1 MKFNTSHIVYFLGL
15 VGAVLFFS
23 FRPSVDYFSEAPL
36 DLNRKDIENKINAL
50 SSNLGIK
57 LDTLSAITS
66 LQQHTK
72 YAEDQMDSSPYP
84 NPKTLNQR
92 DLVLGSWDV
101 VYAPKQAYNSIPINA
116 NEFFEPLGSI
126 RFRVDGKGNI
136 IRVAEHPSR
145 PNPTFI
151 PGNDIGDIAER
162 ILIDMMGYNLQDF
175 EPITGD
181 WPDVPED
188 VADRYQSLNTGNNNP
203 ASVGANEIV
212 LRWQKTTN
220 AEDGPYR
227 LRMKLVPEVKEFV
240 DESGTTT
247 TFGYKLSSFE
257 ATRPFEPQELANPV
271 QQTLTD
277 FDYALYASAVILAL
291 IVFIF
296 GVRNVI
302 KGNIE
307 WRRAFVVFIAFNL
320 GIYGWRMLYYI
331 SNFSEVLSTTGYFV
345 VSINTLLLSLVLSL
359 FGALAYINWEVFA
372 RAQKNGEIQLVD
384 NIWRMN
390 FWLKES
396 GQAMLHGFSLGFLL
410 LGVFVTIAYLTGL
423 YLYQFDSAFGFTEAA
438 NRPQWLTM
446 NISLWTTT
454 WLVGFAQIGFIVSMV
469 HSFIKNKWAGAIIS
483 IILVTVLITVLGRLI
498 GSPNG
503 LVSDLLLY
511 SGVGVLVVL
520 MYTRYGLV
528 TTNTSWWIFS
538 AVLMLMPYIGS
549 ENFSYQLTFWAQ
561 VLLIGCIP
569 LAGFVMYRNG
579 ESLQEVEEYVPEY
592 QERIAQQLRVEK
604 EIEIARESQYQ
615 LMPLQPPQRE
625 GLDVFGFFLPSF
637 EVGGDFYDYLL
648 TSDPNPASSDEWLM
662 MAIVDVSGKAMR
674 AAMPAIF
681 TSGLLLSRIRE
692 DDPHKIL
699 SDVARPIFERTDK
712 RTFITC
718 AITRYNLT
726 KNELMLANAGH
737 CKPILLQ
744 DGKAK
749 FIDTPSPRY
758 PLGVMEQVA
767 YQSSVVKVKK
777 GDVFLLYSDGL
788 PEAVNEKGERLGFD
802 TIPKMLEELDTQQLS
817 AKEIA
822 LHFKRFVQKY
832 SNYQLVDDTTLIC
845 LKIS

>member
-1 MKFNTSHIVYFLGL
+1 MKINTSHIVYLLGL
-15 VGAVLFFS
+15 LGAVLFFI
-23 FRPSVDYFSEAPL
+23 FRPSVDYYSDAPL
-36 DLNRKDIENKINAL
+36 DLNRKDVEAKINTL
-50 SSNLGIK
+50 STNLGVQ
-57 LDTLSAITS
+57 LDTLSAIAT

-72 YAEDQMDSSPYP
+72 YAGAQMDSSLYP
-84 NPKTLNQR
+84 NPKALNEKDQ
-92 DLVLGSWDV
+92 VLSSWDV
-101 VYAPKQAYNSIPINA
+101 VYAPIQAYNSIPINA
-116 NEFFEPLGSI
+116 NEFFAPLGSI
-126 RFRVDGKGNI
+126 RFRVDDNGNV
-136 IRVAEHPSR
+136 IRISEHPTR

-151 PGNDIGDIAER
+151 PGSDIGDIAER
-162 ILIDMMGYNLQDF
+162 ILIDMMGYNLEDF
-175 EPITGD
+175 EPVFGD
-181 WPDVPED
+181 WPDIPED
-188 VADRYQSLNTGNNNP
+188 IAESYESLNVGSPSLNTP
-203 ASVGANEIV
+203 GANEIV
-212 LRWQKTTN
+212 LRWQKTTTS
-220 AEDGPYR
+220 EGGPYR
-227 LRMKLVPEVKEFV
+227 LEMKLVPEVQEFV
-240 DESGTTT
+240 DETGATT

-257 ATRPFEPQELANPV
+257 ATRPFEPRELADPG
-271 QQTLTD
+271 QEILTD

-307 WRRAFVVFIAFNL
+307 WRRAFVIFIALNL

-372 RAQKNGEIQLVD
+372 RAQKSGEIQLVD
-384 NIWRMN
+384 NIWRLN
-390 FWLKES
+390 IWLKES
-396 GQAMLHGFSLGFLL
+396 GQALLHGFALGFLL
-410 LGVFVTIAYLTGL
+410 LGVFMTIAYATGQ
-423 YLYQFDSAFGFTEAA
+423 YLFQYDSAFGFTEVA

-469 HSFIKNKWAGAIIS
+469 HSFFKNKWAAAIIS
-483 IILVTVLITVLGRLI
+483 TILVTVLITVLGRLI
-498 GSPNG
+498 GSPG
-503 LVSDLLLY
+503 DLVSDLLLY
-511 SGVGVLVVL
+511 SGVGILVVL
-520 MYTRYGLV
+520 MYIRFGLV

-538 AVLMLMPYIGS
+538 AVLMLMPYTGS
-549 ENFSYQLTFWAQ
+549 PNISFQLTFWAQ
-561 VLLIGCIP
+561 VLLIACIP
-569 LAGFVMYRNG
+569 LAGFIMYRNG
-579 ESLQEVEEYVPEY
+579 DSLQEVEEYVPEY
-592 QERIAQQLRVEK
+592 QERVAQQLRVEK

-648 TSDPNPASSDEWLM
+648 TTDPNQASSDEWLM

-726 KNELMLANAGH
+726 KNELILANAGH

-744 DGKAK
+744 DGKAR
-749 FIDTPSPRY
+749 FLDTPAPRY
-758 PLGVMEQVA
+758 PLGVMDQVA
-767 YQSSVVKVKK
+767 YQSSVAKVKK

-788 PEAVNEKGERLGFD
+788 PEAVNDKGERLGFD

-845 LKIS
+845 LKI

>member
-1 MKFNTSHIVYFLGL
+1 MKINTSHIVYLLGL
-15 VGAVLFFS
+15 LGAVLFFI
-23 FRPSVDYFSEAPL
+23 FRPSVDYYSDAPL
-36 DLNRKDIENKINAL
+36 DLNRKDVEAKINTL
-50 SSNLGIK
+50 STNLGVQ
-57 LDTLSAITS
+57 LDTLSAIAT

-72 YAEDQMDSSPYP
+72 YAGAQMDSSLYP
-84 NPKTLNQR
+84 NPKALNEKDQ
-92 DLVLGSWDV
+92 VLSSWDV
-101 VYAPKQAYNSIPINA
+101 VYAPIQAYNSIPINA
-116 NEFFEPLGSI
+116 NEFFAPLGSI
-126 RFRVDGKGNI
+126 RFRVDDNGNV
-136 IRVAEHPSR
+136 IRISEHPTR

-151 PGNDIGDIAER
+151 PGSDIGDIAER
-162 ILIDMMGYNLQDF
+162 ILIDMMGYNLEDF
-175 EPITGD
+175 EPVFGD
-181 WPDVPED
+181 WPDIPED
-188 VADRYQSLNTGNNNP
+188 IAESYESLNVGSPSLNTP
-203 ASVGANEIV
+203 GANEIV
-212 LRWQKTTN
+212 LRWQKTTTS
-220 AEDGPYR
+220 EGGPYR
-227 LRMKLVPEVKEFV
+227 LEMKLVPEVQEFV
-240 DESGTTT
+240 DETGATT

-257 ATRPFEPQELANPV
+257 ATRPFEPRELADPG
-271 QQTLTD
+271 QEILTD

-307 WRRAFVVFIAFNL
+307 WRRAFVIFIALNL

-372 RAQKNGEIQLVD
+372 RAQKSGEIQLVD
-384 NIWRMN
+384 NIWRLN
-390 FWLKES
+390 IWLKES
-396 GQAMLHGFSLGFLL
+396 GQALLHGFALGFLL
-410 LGVFVTIAYLTGL
+410 LGVFMTIAYATGQ
-423 YLYQFDSAFGFTEAA
+423 YLFQYDSAFGFTEVA

-469 HSFIKNKWAGAIIS
+469 HSFFKNKWAAAIIS
-483 IILVTVLITVLGRLI
+483 TILVTVLITVLGRLI
-498 GSPNG
+498 GSPG
-503 LVSDLLLY
+503 DLVSDLLLY

-520 MYTRYGLV
+520 MYTRFGLV

-538 AVLMLMPYIGS
+538 AVLMLLPYTGS
-549 ENFSYQLTFWAQ
+549 ANISFQLTFWAQ
-561 VLLIGCIP
+561 VLLIACIP
-569 LAGFVMYRNG
+569 LAGFIMYRNG
-579 ESLQEVEEYVPEY
+579 DSLQEVEEYVPEY
-592 QERIAQQLRVEK
+592 QERVAQQLRVEK

-648 TSDPNPASSDEWLM
+648 TTDPNQASSDEWLM

-699 SDVARPIFERTDK
+699 SNVARPIFERTDK

-726 KNELMLANAGH
+726 KNELILANAGH

-744 DGKAK
+744 DGKAR
-749 FIDTPSPRY
+749 FLDTPAPRY
-758 PLGVMEQVA
+758 PLGVMDQVA
-767 YQSSVVKVKK
+767 YQSSVAKVKK

-788 PEAVNEKGERLGFD
+788 PEAVNDKGERLGFD

-845 LKIS
+845 LKI

>member
-1 MKFNTSHIVYFLGL
+1 MKINTSHIVYLLGL
-15 VGAVLFFS
+15 LGAVLFFI
-23 FRPSVDYFSEAPL
+23 FRPSVDYYSDAPL
-36 DLNRKDIENKINAL
+36 DLNRKDVEAKINTL
-50 SSNLGIK
+50 STNLGVQ
-57 LDTLSAITS
+57 LDTLSAIATM
-66 LQQHTK
+66 QQHTK
-72 YAEDQMDSSPYP
+72 YAGAQMDSSLYP
-84 NPKTLNQR
+84 NPKALNEKDQ
-92 DLVLGSWDV
+92 VLSSWDV
-101 VYAPKQAYNSIPINA
+101 VYAPIQAYNSIPINA
-116 NEFFEPLGSI
+116 NEFFAPLGSI
-126 RFRVDGKGNI
+126 RFRVDGNGNV
-136 IRVAEHPSR
+136 IRISEHPTR

-151 PGNDIGDIAER
+151 PGSDIGDIAER
-162 ILIDMMGYNLQDF
+162 ILIDMMGYNLEDF
-175 EPITGD
+175 EPVFGD
-181 WPDVPED
+181 WPDIPED
-188 VADRYQSLNTGNNNP
+188 IAESYESLNVGSPSLNTP
-203 ASVGANEIV
+203 GANEIV
-212 LRWQKTTN
+212 LRWQKTTTS
-220 AEDGPYR
+220 EGGPYR
-227 LRMKLVPEVKEFV
+227 LEMKLVPEVQEFV
-240 DESGTTT
+240 DETGATT

-257 ATRPFEPQELANPV
+257 ATRPFEPRELADPG
-271 QQTLTD
+271 QEILTD

-307 WRRAFVVFIAFNL
+307 WRRAFVIFIALNL

-372 RAQKNGEIQLVD
+372 RAQKSGEIQLVD
-384 NIWRMN
+384 NIWRLN
-390 FWLKES
+390 IWLKES
-396 GQAMLHGFSLGFLL
+396 GQALLHGFALGFLL
-410 LGVFVTIAYLTGL
+410 LGVFMTTAYATGQ
-423 YLYQFDSAFGFTEAA
+423 YLYQYDSAFGFTEVA

-469 HSFIKNKWAGAIIS
+469 HSFFKNKWAAAIIS
-483 IILVTVLITVLGRLI
+483 TILVTVLITVLGRLI
-498 GSPNG
+498 GSPG
-503 LVSDLLLY
+503 DLVSDLLLY

-520 MYTRYGLV
+520 MYIRFGLV

-538 AVLMLMPYIGS
+538 AVLMLMPYTGS
-549 ENFSYQLTFWAQ
+549 ANISFQLTFWAQ
-561 VLLIGCIP
+561 VLLIACIP
-569 LAGFVMYRNG
+569 LAGFIMYRNG
-579 ESLQEVEEYVPEY
+579 DSLQEVEEYVPEY
-592 QERIAQQLRVEK
+592 QERVAQQLRVEK

-648 TSDPNPASSDEWLM
+648 TTDPNQASSDEWLM

-699 SDVARPIFERTDK
+699 SNVARPIFERTDK

-726 KNELMLANAGH
+726 KNELILANAGH

-744 DGKAK
+744 DGKAR
-749 FIDTPSPRY
+749 FLDTPAPRY
-758 PLGVMEQVA
+758 PLGVMDQVA
-767 YQSSVVKVKK
+767 YQSSVAKVKK

-788 PEAVNEKGERLGFD
+788 PEAVNDKGERLGFD

-845 LKIS
+845 LKI

>member
-1 MKFNTSHIVYFLGL
+1 MKINTSHIVYLLGL
-15 VGAVLFFS
+15 LGAVLFFI
-23 FRPSVDYFSEAPL
+23 FRPSVDYYSDAPL
-36 DLNRKDIENKINAL
+36 DLNRKDVEAKINTL
-50 SSNLGIK
+50 STNLGVQ
-57 LDTLSAITS
+57 LDTLSAIATM
-66 LQQHTK
+66 QQHTK
-72 YAEDQMDSSPYP
+72 YAGAQMDSSLYP
-84 NPKTLNQR
+84 NPKALNEKDQ
-92 DLVLGSWDV
+92 VLSSWDV
-101 VYAPKQAYNSIPINA
+101 VYAPIQAYNSIPINA
-116 NEFFEPLGSI
+116 NEFFAPLGSI
-126 RFRVDGKGNI
+126 RFRVDGNGNV
-136 IRVAEHPSR
+136 IRISEHPTR

-151 PGNDIGDIAER
+151 PGSDIGDIAER
-162 ILIDMMGYNLQDF
+162 ILIDMMGYNLEDF
-175 EPITGD
+175 EPVFGD
-181 WPDVPED
+181 WPDIPED
-188 VADRYQSLNTGNNNP
+188 IAESYESLNVGSPSLNTP
-203 ASVGANEIV
+203 GANEIV
-212 LRWQKTTN
+212 LRWQKTTTS
-220 AEDGPYR
+220 EGGPYR
-227 LRMKLVPEVKEFV
+227 LEMKLVPEVQEFV
-240 DESGTTT
+240 DETGATT

-257 ATRPFEPQELANPV
+257 ATRPFEPRELADPG
-271 QQTLTD
+271 QEILTD

-307 WRRAFVVFIAFNL
+307 WRRAFVIFIALNL

-372 RAQKNGEIQLVD
+372 RAQKSGEIQLVD
-384 NIWRMN
+384 NIWRLN
-390 FWLKES
+390 IWLKES
-396 GQAMLHGFSLGFLL
+396 GQALLHGFALGFLL
-410 LGVFVTIAYLTGL
+410 LGVFMTTAYATGQ
-423 YLYQFDSAFGFTEAA
+423 YLYQYDSAFGFTEVA

-469 HSFIKNKWAGAIIS
+469 HSFFKNKWAAAIIS
-483 IILVTVLITVLGRLI
+483 TILVTVLITVLGRLI
-498 GSPNG
+498 GSPG
-503 LVSDLLLY
+503 DLVSDLLLY
-511 SGVGVLVVL
+511 SVVGVLVVL
-520 MYTRYGLV
+520 MYIRFGLV

-538 AVLMLMPYIGS
+538 AVLMLMPYTGS
-549 ENFSYQLTFWAQ
+549 ANISFQLTFWAQ
-561 VLLIGCIP
+561 VLLIACIP
-569 LAGFVMYRNG
+569 LAGFIMYRNG
-579 ESLQEVEEYVPEY
+579 DSLQEVEEYVPEY
-592 QERIAQQLRVEK
+592 QERVAQQLRVEK

-648 TSDPNPASSDEWLM
+648 TTDPNQASSDEWLM

-699 SDVARPIFERTDK
+699 SNVARPIFERTDK

-726 KNELMLANAGH
+726 KNELILANAGH

-744 DGKAK
+744 DGKAR
-749 FIDTPSPRY
+749 FLDTPAPRY
-758 PLGVMEQVA
+758 PLGVMDQVA
-767 YQSSVVKVKK
+767 YQSSVAKVKK

-788 PEAVNEKGERLGFD
+788 PEAVNDKGERLGFD

>member
-1 MKFNTSHIVYFLGL
+1 MKFSISHIVYLLGL
-15 VGAVLFFS
+15 LGAVLFFI
-23 FRPSVDYFSEAPL
+23 FRPSVDYYSEAPL
-36 DLNRKDIENKINAL
+36 DFNRKDVETKINTL
-50 SSNLGIK
+50 STNLGVQ
-57 LDTLSAITS
+57 LDTLSTITT

-72 YAEDQMDSSPYP
+72 YAEAQMDSSLYP
-84 NPKTLNQR
+84 NPKALNQK
-92 DLVLGSWDV
+92 DQVLSSWDV
-101 VYAPKQAYNSIPINA
+101 VYAPIQAYNSIPINA
-116 NEFFEPLGSI
+116 NEFFTPLGSI
-126 RFRVDGKGNI
+126 RFRVDDNGDV
-136 IRVAEHPSR
+136 IRITEHPSR

-151 PGNDIGDIAER
+151 PGSDIGDIAER
-162 ILIDMMGYNLQDF
+162 ILIDMMGYNLEDF
-175 EPITGD
+175 EPVLGD
-181 WPDVPED
+181 WPDIPED
-188 VADRYQSLNTGNNNP
+188 IIESYKSLNIGNP
-203 ASVGANEIV
+203 SLSTPGANEIV
-212 LRWQKTTN
+212 LRWQKTTTS
-220 AEDGPYR
+220 EDGPYR
-227 LRMKLVPEVKEFV
+227 LEMKMVPEVQEFV
-240 DESGTTT
+240 DETGATT

-257 ATRPFEPQELANPV
+257 ATRPFEPRELADPA
-271 QQTLTD
+271 QEILTD
-277 FDYALYASAVILAL
+277 FDYAFYASAVILAL

-307 WRRAFVVFIAFNL
+307 WRRAFVIFIALNL

-331 SNFSEVLSTTGYFV
+331 SNFSQVLSTTGYFV

-372 RAQKNGEIQLVD
+372 RAQKSGEIQLVD
-384 NIWRMN
+384 NIWRLN
-390 FWLKES
+390 IWLKES
-396 GQAMLHGFSLGFLL
+396 GQALLHGFSLGFLL
-410 LGVFVTIAYLTGL
+410 LGVFMTTAYATGQ
-423 YLYQFDSAFGFTEAA
+423 YLYQYDSAFGFTEAA

-469 HSFIKNKWAGAIIS
+469 HYFFKNKWAAAIIS
-483 IILVTVLITVLGRLI
+483 TILVTVLITVLGRLI
-498 GSPNG
+498 GSPG
-503 LVSDLLLY
+503 DLVSDLLLY

-520 MYTRYGLV
+520 MYTRFGLV

-538 AVLMLMPYIGS
+538 AVLMLMPYTGS
-549 ENFSYQLTFWAQ
+549 ANITFQLTFWAQ
-561 VLLIGCIP
+561 VLLIACIP
-569 LAGFVMYRNG
+569 LAGFIMCRNG
-579 ESLQEVEEYVPEY
+579 DSLQEVEEYVPEY

-648 TSDPNPASSDEWLM
+648 ATDPNEASSDEWLM

-749 FIDTPSPRY
+749 FLDTPAPRY
-758 PLGVMEQVA
+758 PLGVMDQVA
-767 YQSSVVKVKK
+767 YQSSMVKVKK

-788 PEAVNEKGERLGFD
+788 PEAVNDKGERLGFD
-802 TIPKMLEELDTQQLS
+802 TIPKMLEKLDTQQLC

-845 LKIS
+845 LKI